1 MVNFLFISKNKVSI
15 LIKAIYLLKR
25 TMRNQEK
32 HALNDLELS
41 VLEDL
46 RKKLAH
52 QWDFVKLQA
61 DYQIK

>member
-1 MVNFLFISKNKVSI
+1 
-15 LIKAIYLLKR
+15 
-25 TMRNQEK
+25 MRNQEK
-32 HALNDLELS
+32 HALNDLEFS